1 MSLRQVLLVYLGTK
15 AASGYDI
22 VKGFQDTYGFLW
34 NASYQQVYRDLAK
47 LHSDGLVDLEVVAND
62 PRPPRKVYRLNDA
75 GLAAMQRFLATPV
88 KPPKFNDAFLVKLA
102 SIHLMDPDA
111 FTEEFHLLRDS
122 YRQTLTELRH
132 VHDIFRTVPSDV
144 LDKFEGVHLT
154 LRYGIRQVETWLDWA
169 TDVEQFLSRQRWT
182 AITPDD
188 AEEFNR
194 IIRQDAVPP
203 SGGDKSTNSP
213 A

>member
-47 LHSDGLVDLEVVAND
+47 LHSDGLVDLEVVANA

-75 GLAAMQRFLATPV
+75 GWSAMRQWLATPL
-88 KPPKFNDAFLVKLA
+88 KPPTFNDAFLVKLA

-111 FTEEFHLLRDS
+111 FTKEFDLLRDS
-122 YRQTLTELRH
+122 YRQTLTELRR
-132 VHDIFRTVPSDV
+132 VHDIFRTVPPDV

-154 LRYGIRQVETWLDWA
+154 LRYGIRQIETWLDWA
-169 TDVEQFLSRQRWT
+169 TDVEQFLGRKRWT

-194 IIRQDAVPP
+194 IIRQDAATP
-203 SGGDKSTNSP
+203 SDAEKSSDSS